1 MSISKH
7 IFDGASRVSLK
18 DLDQQ
23 PIIRWLPPTIGKSD
37 NLVQAEPREESVLR
51 QTVAQVVPKTPGD
64 KTNAGQSPTP
74 IEIARG
80 FDEAR
85 DEGLTLGRQEGLQK
99 GLEEGRRLGLVQG
112 LEQGLT
118 EGREQGRIEGYNEGL
133 KRAEGD
139 IQQQLTTLDSITTHL
154 THALN
159 EQDYQLE
166 QALLTLSKEIAR
178 HVIQRELMIDSSHI
192 MAIVKQ
198 AIGTLPASR
207 DNVRILVNPGDV
219 AIVERACQ
227 DTGESW
233 RVVGSN
239 QIARGGC
246 RVETD
251 QSVVDYTTG
260 ERFKQVLEQ
269 IVNRHLSQ
277 DQNQGTA
284 TVPAGEVFLPAPE
297 PVIRPRST
305 PISEPLPSTRSKSFA
320 EEAASLASATS
331 GPAVSRTAPSDTAAG
346 LEL

>member
-1 MSISKH
+1 VSIPRH
-7 IFDGASRVSLK
+7 IFDGTSRVSLN

-23 PIIRWLPPTIGKSD
+23 PVFRWIPPTIGKSG
-37 NLVQAEPREESVLR
+37 NLVQVEPREESVLR
-51 QTVAQVVPKTPGD
+51 QTVAQVIPRTTGD
-64 KTNAGQSPTP
+64 KTNAGQAATP

-99 GLEEGRRLGLVQG
+99 GLEEGRRLGLDQG
-112 LEQGLT
+112 VEQGLA

-139 IQQQLTTLDSITTHL
+139 IQQQLMTLDSITTHL

-166 QALLTLSKEIAR
+166 QALLALSKEIAR

-192 MAIVKQ
+192 MAIVRQ
-198 AIGTLPASR
+198 AIGILPASR

-219 AIVERACQ
+219 AIVERACK

-233 RVVGSN
+233 RVVGSTH
-239 QIARGGC
+239 IARGGC

-269 IVNRHLSQ
+269 IVNRHLSE
-277 DQNQGTA
+277 DQEHAAA
-284 TVPAGEVFLPAPE
+284 TVAADEVFLPAPE

-305 PISEPLPSTRSKSFA
+305 PLSKPVPSARSKSFA
-320 EEAASLASATS
+320 EEAA
-331 GPAVSRTAPSDTAAG
+331 G